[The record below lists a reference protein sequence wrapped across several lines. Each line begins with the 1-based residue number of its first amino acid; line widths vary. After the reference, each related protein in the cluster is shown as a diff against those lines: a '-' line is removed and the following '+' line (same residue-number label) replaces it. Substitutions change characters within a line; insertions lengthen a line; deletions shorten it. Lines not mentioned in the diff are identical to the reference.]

1 MISFKQVLLQVS
13 LICFLELNGCV
24 ERTVVTGDPTCSWRI
39 LDYPTTGDELQRG
52 VFNWLK
58 QNVVLVGPVQLGTGG
73 GCAVPCVPGEP
84 RWPAAGSGWGHRR
97 PGPGGCRGV
106 LRRLGPSQRAPWCPW
121 RRGLCRGRP
130 PRPAGMAPAE
140 PGDSDGQGESEL
152 K

>member
-97 PGPGGCRGV
+97 PGPGAAAASSAGSAPLSAPRGV
-106 LRRLGPSQRAPWCPW
+106 RGGEASAGAALRAPPAW
-121 RRGLCRGRP
+121 
-130 PRPAGMAPAE
+130 PRPSLGTPTARVSP
-140 PGDSDGQGESEL
+140 S
-152 K
+152 